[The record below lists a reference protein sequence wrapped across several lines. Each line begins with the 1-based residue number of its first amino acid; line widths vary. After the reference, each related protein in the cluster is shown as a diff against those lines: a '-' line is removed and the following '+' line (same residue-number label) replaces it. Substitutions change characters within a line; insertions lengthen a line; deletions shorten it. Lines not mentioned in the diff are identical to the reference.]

1 MLTVGGM
8 WQLREKYENCC
19 VRKTS
24 QPTCIR
30 SPQEEQ
36 QASASPLDSMDLL
49 IHAYGLNRRGAVEEL
64 MFAATL

>member
-1 MLTVGGM
+1 MLTVGGL
-8 WQLREKYENCC
+8 WQLREKHENCS
-19 VRKTS
+19 VRKTI

-36 QASASPLDSMDLL
+36 QASASPLDGMDLL
-49 IHAYGLNRRGAVEEL
+49 IHVNGLNRRGAVEEL